1 MGAFGVY
8 IWWHPTRFQGP
19 DPGPPGT
26 ITSPGS
32 VVCLQRTFTYVFF
45 VPIRAS
51 NPKLRIASIVCYSIL
66 ALPVIN
72 VAVLTTM
79 AVLAVNVI
87 ASCFAKYTFA
97 LPYRITW
104 GVQTVV
110 NIIIVINTERTI
122 WRNKHLISGGES
134 TWGFGQIIA
143 VILIVAPAIESFSVV
158 KEKLEWKW
166 KRHVEYRFQPILR
179 EGRQTWAQLNHN
191 ERWAISDVVA
201 NLHDQHLDENA
212 RAAII
217 GAFTSATQFFHA
229 ARTAMQLQVE
239 DATLH
244 PRPQGFRTASD
255 DTQAQEDPQMLE
267 TKSPPL
273 QEAPVLDTR
282 DPLLTNAKDHITQL
296 WEQVSKVC
304 ELRLPHVHD
313 AESFLTAR
321 ANLRA
326 TKEALGAALCAL
338 EAY

>member
-19 DPGPPGT
+19 DPGPGT
-26 ITSPGS
+26 MTGPSS
-32 VVCLQRTFTYVFF
+32 AVCLQRTITYVFF
-45 VPIRAS
+45 APIRAS

-72 VAVLTTM
+72 VAILTTM
-79 AVLAVNVI
+79 VVLIVNIVT
-87 ASCFAKYTFA
+87 SCFAKYTLA

-104 GVQTVV
+104 VVQTVV
-110 NIIIVINTERTI
+110 NIIMVINTERTI
-122 WRNKHLISGGES
+122 WGNKHLISGGES

-143 VILIVAPAIESFSVV
+143 LILIVAPAIESFSVV

-166 KRHVEYRFQPILR
+166 KKQFEYRFQSLLR
-179 EGRQTWAQLNHN
+179 EGRQTWAQLDHK
-191 ERWAISDVVA
+191 ERWAIGDVVA
-201 NLHDQHLDENA
+201 NLERHDQHLDENA

-217 GAFTSATQFFHA
+217 GAFRSATQFFQA
-229 ARTAMQLQVE
+229 ARTAMQLQVA
-239 DATLH
+239 DTTTHLW
-244 PRPQGFRTASD
+244 PPASD
-255 DTQAQEDPQMLE
+255 ETQAQEDPQMSE
-267 TKSPPL
+267 IKSLPL
-273 QEAPVLDTR
+273 QGAQVQDSHG
-282 DPLLTNAKDHITQL
+282 PLRTNAKDHITQL

-313 AESFLTAR
+313 AESFLAAR

-326 TKEALGAALCAL
+326 TKEALGAPLCAL